1 MSVSSRHS
9 GPLLKCHPLI
19 EPSLSIL
26 YFIFLYSPYNYK
38 QVHRIYLL
46 IFCCLMHP
54 LDRWHHEGKDCHLF
68 SKHLEQCLTRSQMN
82 DMQEALD
89 L

>member
-1 MSVSSRHS
+1 MPVSSGHS

-19 EPSLSIL
+19 ELSLLIL
-26 YFIFLYSPYNYK
+26 CFIFLYSPYNYK
-38 QVHRIYLL
+38 QVHHIYFL
-46 IFCCLMHP
+46 IFGCLMHA

-68 SKHLEQCLTRSQMN
+68 SKYLEQCLTGSQMN
-82 DMQEALD
+82 EMQEVLD